1 MKILVQKFGGTSVKD
16 DESRA
21 AAEKHIV
28 QAVKD
33 GYKVIVVVSAIGRLG
48 DPYATD
54 SLLSLI
60 DGDESQLD
68 LREKDLLL
76 SVGETISATVFT
88 NQLKKWFACRGFNW
102 ARCWDYYK

>member
-33 GYKVIVVVSAIGRLG
+33 GYVG
-48 DPYATD
+48 PTD
-54 SLLSLI
+54 VEQHIQKMRAQQSLS
-60 DGDESQLD
+60 G
-68 LREKDLLL
+68 
-76 SVGETISATVFT
+76 G
-88 NQLKKWFACRGFNW
+88 LKNK
-102 ARCWDYYK
+102 